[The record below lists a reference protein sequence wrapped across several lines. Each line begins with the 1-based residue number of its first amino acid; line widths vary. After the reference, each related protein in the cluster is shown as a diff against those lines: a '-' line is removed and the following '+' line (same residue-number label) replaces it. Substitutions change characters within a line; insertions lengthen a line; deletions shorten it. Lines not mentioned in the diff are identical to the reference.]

1 MLERSACDAEDDQG
15 ASGPASAVP
24 SASFERADPPAAT
37 TPLVHASSH
46 SGRFYPSA
54 MMAASHLDADAIRRS
69 EDAWVDALIASAPLS
84 GGPLLKARYARA
96 YVDLNRAPYELDPGM
111 FEDQLPRSAEGHP
124 VAHTARAAAGLGS
137 IARVVGDGQ
146 EIYRRKLTFAEARA
160 RIETVH
166 APWHQALEVELDGA
180 RARFGSALLLDWHSM
195 PSGAAGP
202 GRRAPDIVLGDRHGS
217 SCAPAA
223 VRWLERELEARG
235 YLVARNA
242 PYAGGYTAA
251 RYGRPAEGLHAL
263 QIEIN
268 RGLYL
273 DERTLKLSSGFAP
286 LQRDLDRLLR
296 AMARVNW
303 RALLG

>member
-1 MLERSACDAEDDQG
+1 
-15 ASGPASAVP
+15 
-24 SASFERADPPAAT
+24 
-37 TPLVHASSH
+37 
-46 SGRFYPSA
+46 
-54 MMAASHLDADAIRRS
+54 MMAASHLDGDAIRRS

-111 FEDQLPRSAEGHP
+111 FEDELPRSAQGHP
-124 VAHTARAAAGLGS
+124 VANTARAAAGLGS

-160 RIETVH
+160 RIEAVH
-166 APWHQALEVELDGA
+166 APWHRALEGELEGL

-195 PSGAAGP
+195 PAGAAGP
-202 GRRAPDIVLGDRHGS
+202 GRRAPD
-217 SCAPAA
+217 
-223 VRWLERELEARG
+223 
-235 YLVARNA
+235 
-242 PYAGGYTAA
+242 AGGYTAA
-251 RYGRPAEGLHAL
+251 RYGRPAEGLHAV

-273 DERTLKLSSGFAP
+273 DERTLELSSGFPP

-296 AMARVNW
+296 AMARVDW
-303 RALLG
+303 RALLR